1 MNTKTRK
8 PTKQRKRLYQGAL
21 HTKRKLIVA
30 PIDKK
35 LREQIGKKSI
45 SVRKGDTVKILVGSH
60 KGKSGKVE
68 KVDYSKAKVFVKEII
83 YKTNKGVEKLLP
95 LTASNLVITDVV
107 LDDLKRLKKTVKVT
121 QKKAVKTTTKK
132 TEIKK
137 TEIKKTVKSVN

>member
-1 MNTKTRK
+1 MNTKTKK

-45 SVRKGDTVKILVGSH
+45 AVRKGDTVKILVGSH

-68 KVDYSKAKVFVKEII
+68 KVDYSKAKVYVKEII
-83 YKTNKGVEKLLP
+83 YKTNKGVEKLFP
-95 LTASNLVITDVV
+95 LTASNLLITDVV
-107 LDDLKRLKKTVKVT
+107 LDDIRRFKKNIAAT
-121 QKKAVKTTTKK
+121 KKNSVAKPKK
-132 TEIKK
+132 TE
-137 TEIKKTVKSVN
+137 TKKTVKSVN